1 MHLVMAFLQG
11 PHKPLLSRAT
21 TEIPRKYGG
30 NTTCPLA
37 YKVLETDVRF
47 PRTTTRWSVTSRA
60 LRGVNEPSP
69 VYPSSGPQYDV
80 SARQSPAARFP
91 ARAVVF
97 AVLDFRLSTFDSR
110 LSTLDFRLSTFEA
123 AGRCSPFSFLYSAC
137 WLLATSQSLRSLARS
152 EKPATRYSLP
162 ARDNFCRL
170 LWARTITWPIPQTL
184 VVMPT

>member
-1 MHLVMAFLQG
+1 M
-11 PHKPLLSRAT
+11 SRPPSTPRRVHST
-21 TEIPRKYGG
+21 T
-30 NTTCPLA
+30 
-37 YKVLETDVRF
+37 F
-47 PRTTTRWSVTSRA
+47 PRA
-60 LRGVNEPSP
+60 NPQPPASP
-69 VYPSSGPQYDV
+69 PGQLCLQCST
-80 SARQSPAARFP
+80 F
-91 ARAVVF
+91 
-97 AVLDFRLSTFDSR
+97 DFRLSTFDFR
-110 LSTLDFRLSTFEA
+110 LSTFDFRLSTFAA